1 MISTFLTIA
10 MCALSASVVGS
21 PDQAKPSQ
29 VAEPELAKRLGADE
43 RGMHEYYLV
52 ILKTGPKRVPEG
64 PMRDEMFKGHFANI
78 KRLADAGK
86 LVVAGPF
93 MDKGDWRGMF
103 IFAVDKL
110 EDAKSLVDT
119 DPVIINGE
127 MVAEFHHVY
136 CSAAL
141 VEITNIHKRIA
152 PQ

>member
-1 MISTFLTIA
+1 VISTFFTIA
-10 MCALSASVVGS
+10 MYALSSSLVVS
-21 PDQAKPSQ
+21 PDQSKPSQ
-29 VAEPELAKRLGADE
+29 VADPELAKRLGADE

-52 ILKTGPKRVPEG
+52 ILKTGPKRVPDG

-78 KRLADAGK
+78 KRLADTGK

-103 IFAVDKL
+103 IFAVDTL
-110 EDAKSLVDT
+110 EDARTLVST

-127 MVAEFHHVY
+127 MVAEFHHLY

-141 VEITNIHKRIA
+141 VEIPNIHKRIA